1 MGLYKLIFAKGYHF
15 SLRWGLANG
24 PGNAA
29 NHMHALMTLLIGSN
43 VLTIISYILFLFF
56 GKKVTIDFL
65 VNGIWWAIDLGLVYW
80 LAYIYFIWKKE
91 YISISESFYKT
102 SKYRGRSGTVI
113 AISFIIGSNLLLA
126 LLVFI
131 ISKDK
136 FK

>member
-24 PGNAA
+24 PVNAA
-29 NHMHALMTLLIGSN
+29 GHMHALLTLIIGSN
-43 VLTIISYILFLFF
+43 VLTVISYFLFLFF

-65 VNGIWWAIDLGLVYW
+65 VNGIWWAIDLGLVFW
-80 LAYIYFIWKKE
+80 LVHIYFIWKKE
-91 YISISESFYKT
+91 YISIVERFYKT

-113 AISFIIGSNLLLA
+113 AISFIIVSNLLLV
-126 LLVFI
+126 LLVFF